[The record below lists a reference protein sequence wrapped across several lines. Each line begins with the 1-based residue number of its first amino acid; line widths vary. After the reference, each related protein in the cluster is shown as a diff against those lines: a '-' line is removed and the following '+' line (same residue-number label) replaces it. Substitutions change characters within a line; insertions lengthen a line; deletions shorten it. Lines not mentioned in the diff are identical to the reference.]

1 MYAAGII
8 ARDGED
14 EAFLK
19 LSERHVKLV
28 ISAPDQVSEY
38 DK

>member
-8 ARDGED
+8 ARDGEV

-28 ISAPDQVSEY
+28 ISAPDPVSEY

>member
-28 ISAPDQVSEY
+28 ISAPDPVSDY

>member
-1 MYAAGII
+1 MYAARII
-8 ARDGED
+8 ARGGED

-28 ISAPDQVSEY
+28 ISAPDPVSEY